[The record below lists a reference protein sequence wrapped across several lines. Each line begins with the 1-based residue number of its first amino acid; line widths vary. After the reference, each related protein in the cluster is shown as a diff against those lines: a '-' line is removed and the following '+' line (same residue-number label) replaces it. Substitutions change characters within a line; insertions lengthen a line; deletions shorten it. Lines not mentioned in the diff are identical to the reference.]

1 MPLNHKQQAFVNEYL
16 IDKNASAAARRA
28 GYSTKTADRQGH
40 ELLKK
45 PEIRQAIDQGLAD
58 QAQQAHIT
66 TQDVLQGLAREA
78 RGEGPDTTSNAR
90 IQALKALGDYLGMW
104 SPQRHEVTLNKQPSD
119 MTDEELMEA
128 LHAYQPN

>member
-1 MPLNHKQQAFVNEYL
+1 MLNTKQQAFVREYL

-28 GYSTKTADRQGH
+28 GYSKKTAGTIGF
-40 ELLKK
+40 ENLKK
-45 PEIRQAIDQGLAD
+45 PEIAEAIEQAIQE
-58 QAQQAHIT
+58 QAHKAHIT

-78 RGEGPDTTSNAR
+78 RGEGPDTSSNAR
-90 IQALKALGDYLGMW
+90 IQALKALGDYLDMW
-104 SPQRHEVTLNKQPSD
+104 SPQRHEVTLEKKPSD

>member
-1 MPLNHKQQAFVNEYL
+1 MLKPKQQAFVREYL

-28 GYSTKTADRQGH
+28 GYSEKTAGTIGF
-40 ELLKK
+40 ENLKK
-45 PEIRQAIDQGLAD
+45 PQIAAAIEQAMQE
-58 QAQQAHIT
+58 QAHKAHIT
-66 TQDVLQGLAREA
+66 TQEVLQGLAREA
-78 RGEGPDTTSNAR
+78 KGEGPDTTSNAR

-104 SPQRHEVTLNKQPSD
+104 SPTQHEVKLDKQPSD